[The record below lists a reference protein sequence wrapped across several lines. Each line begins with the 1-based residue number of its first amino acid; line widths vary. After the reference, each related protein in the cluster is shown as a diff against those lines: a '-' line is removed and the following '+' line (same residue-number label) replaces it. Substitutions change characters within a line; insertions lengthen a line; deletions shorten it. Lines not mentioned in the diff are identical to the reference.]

1 MAIFVEHILKAFN
14 FDFTK
19 TQLVRHGTAHNP
31 QELIVNNHFDFY
43 QAVQADNIYDQ
54 TNYILSFIAAGANSA
69 LFQGAYRNDGL
80 LEGEDKLQAPEG
92 YPNPEEAEHPYHY
105 NLNRLEGFEELQNR
119 LVINWNV
126 PIVWH
131 QHFRENHFE
140 VLELRLRPAGNFRAF
155 PGYDNVFL
163 SYQELADII
172 NNPMGRPDWYHT
184 LLHTKG
190 IYLILCQGK
199 QYIGSATGEG
209 GIWGRW
215 QDYVNDPT
223 GGNRGIAQH
232 LDQHPGAERDFK
244 FSIIETFG
252 TQATLEEIIQREH
265 FLMNTHGTNEFGLN
279 HNPGAE

>member
-31 QELIVNNHFDFY
+31 HELIENNHFDFY
-43 QAVQADNIYDQ
+43 QAVQNNNIYDQ
-54 TNYILSFIAAGANSA
+54 TNYILSFIAAGGYKS
-69 LFQGAYRNDGL
+69 LFYGAYRNDGL
-80 LEGEDKLQAPEG
+80 LEEEDRQQAPEG
-92 YPNPEEAEHPYHY
+92 YPNPEEAEHLYHY

-119 LVINWNV
+119 LVINWNA

-131 QHFRENHFE
+131 QHFVEKHFE
-140 VLELRLRPAGNFRAF
+140 VLELRPTGNFGAF
-155 PGYDNVFL
+155 PGYRHVNL
-163 SYQELADII
+163 SYKELADII
-172 NNPMGRPDWYHT
+172 NNQMGNLEWYNSLAHT
-184 LLHTKG
+184 RG

-199 QYIGSATGEG
+199 QYIGSATGDE

-215 QDYVNDPT
+215 KDYVNDPA

-252 TQATLEEIIQREH
+252 DHIAQETILQREH
-265 FLMNTHGTNEFGLN
+265 FFMRTHGTNEFGLN